1 MVPQAVWCTLYPRR
15 TSRDACPTA
24 VWCIICVHVPLFTQ
38 SRSGGVP
45 RKARYSGYIQ
55 THAWLHL
62 GINPAC
68 ACPGCVS
75 ESYMGRS
82 NLPLVRNHAA
92 GHILTGS
99 VSVNSRQYLWE
110 ADARRLECQNLGEAC
125 LPLRSP
131 GGPGG
136 FLVMVFFWPLGFS
149 RGLQLV
155 VVVVVTSWCS
165 IGPFRLQHCLLWL
178 RPLLFLYRLERNSSL
193 VARIAIKI
201 STSIQ
206 GLGRWLGRRP

>member
-1 MVPQAVWCTLYPRR
+1 MHGCRYFMVPQAVWCTLYPRR

-55 THAWLHL
+55 TPAWLHL

-99 VSVNSRQYLWE
+99 VSVNPASIWGKQVPVVLN
-110 ADARRLECQNLGEAC
+110 ARTWKGC
-125 LPLRSP
+125 LPSCLR
-131 GGPGG
+131 
-136 FLVMVFFWPLGFS
+136 
-149 RGLQLV
+149 
-155 VVVVVTSWCS
+155 
-165 IGPFRLQHCLLWL
+165 I
-178 RPLLFLYRLERNSSL
+178 
-193 VARIAIKI
+193 
-201 STSIQ
+201 
-206 GLGRWLGRRP
+206 